1 MSQEQIMLRAFLI
14 SATLSGAALLAG
26 CGGESPAADAAPAQ
40 PLAGAQV
47 VVRDTMLP
55 ATIEAAGTAE
65 PFQQATLST
74 RVMATVEAV
83 TVREGDRVAAGQ
95 VLVRLDTRDLDAR
108 QAQVEA
114 GLAEAQAVEREAE
127 AMAVRIRALFADSA
141 ATKVQLEQAETGLAR
156 AQAAVRTARAGAAEL
171 AAVRS
176 YAEVQAPFAGI
187 VARRHVDPGALAA
200 PGAPLMTVEDAS
212 RLRVEVTAAPEH
224 VRGLGRGSV
233 VGVLVEGHPVR
244 GEVEGVVRAQAG
256 NMAQVNV
263 VVANPDRGFL
273 SGSSAVVL
281 LPRGTGAALVIPAA
295 AVLRQGDLVG
305 VEVVVADRAERRW
318 VRLGRSLPDG
328 LVEVLSG
335 LSAGDVVLVRV
346 SAPDGE

>member
-1 MSQEQIMLRAFLI
+1 MLRTFFI
-14 SATLSGAALLAG
+14 SASLFGAILLAA
-26 CGGESPAADAAPAQ
+26 CGGEPPAADAAPAQ
-40 PLAGAQV
+40 ALTGARV
-47 VVRDTMLP
+47 AVRDTMLP

-65 PFQQATLST
+65 PYQQATLST

-95 VLVRLDTRDLDAR
+95 VLVRLDSRDLDAR

-127 AMAVRIRALFADSA
+127 AMARRIRALYVDSA
-141 ATKVQLEQAETGLAR
+141 ATKVQLEQVETGLAR

-171 AAVRS
+171 QAVRS

-187 VARRHVDPGALAA
+187 IARRHVDPGAMAA
-200 PGAPLMTVEDAS
+200 PGAPLITVEDVS

-224 VRGLGRGSV
+224 ARDLGRGSV
-233 VGVLVEGHPVR
+233 VSVLVEGRPVR

-263 VVANPDRGFL
+263 LVANPDRGFL
-273 SGSSAVVL
+273 SGSAAVVL
-281 LPRGTGAALVIPAA
+281 LPQGMGAALVIPAA
-295 AVLRQGDLVG
+295 ALLREGDLVG
-305 VEVVVADRAERRW
+305 VELVVADRAERRW
-318 VRLGRSLPDG
+318 VRVGRTLPDG
-328 LVEVLSG
+328 LVEVLAG
-335 LSAGDVVLVRV
+335 LSAGDQVLVRG